1 MGKGD
6 EARSAPYVDT
16 WRRGY
21 RQGWVDAL
29 SWSMGKNDEEIETE
43 LRERKQ
49 FTRGDPKGD
58 TVGGSPCARGPYG
71 DAQPERPIPAEVPA
85 PLTLS
90 NDDPR
95 PNSPDDLGGYQ
106 LPSELLKGE
115 MPGGISGTHV
125 KREPPPGLG
134 PMALKLWENAHPDSR
149 GD

>member
-16 WRRGY
+16 WRDGY

-29 SWSMGKNDEEIETE
+29 TWSLGKNDEEIETE

-49 FTRGDPKGD
+49 LTRGDPKGD

-95 PNSPDDLGGYQ
+95 PNSPEDIGGKASQ
-106 LPSELLKGE
+106 
-115 MPGGISGTHV
+115 GGWSKA

-134 PMALKLWENAHPDSR
+134 PMALKLWENAHPESEE
-149 GD
+149 